1 MQDKDTYFMQMALG
15 LAEKGRGAVAPNPM
29 VGAIIV
35 KDGRIIGSGYHE
47 KIGEG
52 HAEVNAFR
60 SATED
65 VAGATIYV
73 TLEPCSHFGKTPP
86 CSDKIIEKKIGRVV
100 IAALDPNPL
109 VSGRGV
115 KKLQAAGIEV

>member
-1 MQDKDTYFMQMALG
+1 MQDKDTHFMQMALE

-52 HAEVNAFR
+52 HAEVNAF
-60 SATED
+60 
-65 VAGATIYV
+65 
-73 TLEPCSHFGKTPP
+73 
-86 CSDKIIEKKIGRVV
+86 
-100 IAALDPNPL
+100 
-109 VSGRGV
+109 
-115 KKLQAAGIEV
+115 

>member
-1 MQDKDTYFMQMALG
+1 MHEKDTHFMQLALE

-52 HAEVNAFR
+52 QR
-60 SATED
+60 
-65 VAGATIYV
+65 
-73 TLEPCSHFGKTPP
+73 
-86 CSDKIIEKKIGRVV
+86 
-100 IAALDPNPL
+100 
-109 VSGRGV
+109 
-115 KKLQAAGIEV
+115 

>member
-1 MQDKDTYFMQMALG
+1 MQDKDTHFMQMALE

-73 TLEPCSHFGKTPP
+73 TVAPCTHFGRLV
-86 CSDKIIEKKIGRVV
+86 CSRR
-100 IAALDPNPL
+100 LP
-109 VSGRGV
+109 STR
-115 KKLQAAGIEV
+115 